1 MRRTAVPTAAL
12 LAAGLLLTACGGAA
26 DVADGEQAEPAAS
39 GRASAPAD
47 DPVVAE
53 PPAIEGLE
61 VLAEDPSHE
70 HVEGPLEYDRV
81 PPLGGEH
88 NPRWL
93 ACDVYDE
100 PVPHEFAVHSLE
112 HGAVWLAHSPDLP
125 SDQVDLLAE
134 LAGTDREYVLVSPEP
149 GLDSRVVAVTWG
161 AALEASGA
169 DDPRLAEFVEAYA
182 GGDQGGEPG
191 APCRGSGVTPRE
203 ARGMLGG

>member
-1 MRRTAVPTAAL
+1 MRRTTVPTVAL
-12 LAAGLLLTACGGAA
+12 AVSALLLTACAAGGEGDEAS
-26 DVADGEQAEPAAS
+26 PAAPA
-39 GRASAPAD
+39 GPSAPAAD

-70 HVEGPLEYDRV
+70 HVEGPLEYDRL

-100 PVPHEFAVHSLE
+100 PLPHELAVHSLE
-112 HGAVWLAHSPDLP
+112 HGAVWLAHAPDLP
-125 SDQVDLLAE
+125 ADQVELLAG
-134 LAGTDREYVLVSPEP
+134 LAAEDREYVLVSPEP

-161 AALEASGA
+161 AALEASSA
-169 DDPRLAEFVEAYA
+169 ADPRLAEFVEVYA
-182 GGDQGGEPG
+182 GGDQGGEAG
-191 APCRGSGVTPRE
+191 APCRGQGVTPPE
-203 ARGMLGG
+203 ARGLLGG